1 MRHLFSVTT
10 FFVLLVTYANAQQ
23 KTTTKGTVATLTKKF
38 VRKKECGVQLT
49 SNRIVG
55 GNETAID
62 EFPFLALLYYKSA
75 NGKLR
80 YKCGGSLIKD
90 RTILT
95 AAHCVEGK
103 LGKTLEFV
111 RLGEWNTKTEQ
122 DCVSIGFGE
131 EDCGKLKLLMSTEMF
146 PNVYLR
152 FLHYS
157 FPADDPID
165 FKVKGKF
172 DIASSY
178 KIFNS

>member
-1 MRHLFSVTT
+1 MRHLFTVTT

-23 KTTTKGTVATLTKKF
+23 NKTSIDARISQETTTKGTATPTKKY

-80 YKCGGSLIKD
+80 YKCGGSLIKE

-131 EDCGKLKLLMSTEMF
+131 EDCGKLKLLMSTDAF
-146 PNVYLR
+146 SNV
-152 FLHYS
+152 
-157 FPADDPID
+157 
-165 FKVKGKF
+165 
-172 DIASSY
+172 
-178 KIFNS
+178 